1 MEDLQKTL
9 TKSFMDKK
17 LFIDTWG
24 WLILRDK
31 SHEKYSQISAFVKIF
46 LSSGGLLYTTDY
58 VLDETFTLLF
68 KRLPFPKAESSL
80 KLILNSL
87 KAGEFYVEWITP
99 ERFIRSWKFR
109 QKLRDKIQISFT
121 DISSIIIMQELG
133 IRQIITENSSF
144 ADINLN
150 FELICSYGLGDE
162 R

>member
-1 MEDLQKTL
+1 MENLQKTL

-31 SHEKYSQISAFVKIF
+31 SHAKYPQISAFLKAF

-68 KRLPFPKAESSL
+68 KRLPLPKAESSL

-109 QKLRDKIQISFT
+109 QKLRDKVQISFT
-121 DISSIIIMQELG
+121 DISSVIIMQELG
-133 IRQIITENSSF
+133 IRQILTENSSF
-144 ADINLN
+144 ADVNLG
-150 FELICSYGLGDE
+150 FELICRE